1 MGHNKSFSVAHA
13 DNDDFEFDEAYFRTF
28 YKPLSNLPT
37 PPLSSRTSSIGPASP
52 VFAHDVAPEDINAE
66 FIGPA
71 AHLARMLPPS
81 ASFIEP
87 SVSVLQGMLERA
99 HVSMDIIAL
108 GVCILDSLKSKFS
121 RRWRVSFPL
130 SAPTNKRHTLSGP
143 VQAQHID
150 SVLPEVIALGALMI
164 ATKFVE
170 DMQEP
175 TRYFASVWGQNQ
187 WTYEQIN
194 FTERCIMESLEYR
207 IMPLWDEDYI
217 KQARHDIEMA
227 RREFVGGFATVA
239 GTREDCVQQSAAS
252 GRAGLL
258 CDNSVRHGKSMSAGH
273 AVVGPGFSITPV
285 ETPKSESPS
294 TFSPS
299 AIQTPAREI
308 SLAAACEA
316 VQSPQH
322 RLVSDYFD
330 LRLDGS
336 S

>member
-1 MGHNKSFSVAHA
+1 
-13 DNDDFEFDEAYFRTF
+13 
-28 YKPLSNLPT
+28 
-37 PPLSSRTSSIGPASP
+37 
-52 VFAHDVAPEDINAE
+52 
-66 FIGPA
+66 
-71 AHLARMLPPS
+71 MLPPS

-227 RREFVGGFATVA
+227 RREFVGGLAT
-239 GTREDCVQQSAAS
+239 QQSTAS
-252 GRAGLL
+252 GRPGLL
-258 CDNSVRHGKSMSAGH
+258 RENSIRHGKSMSAGH
-273 AVVGPGFSITPV
+273 ATVGPGFSITPV

-294 TFSPS
+294 AFSPL
-299 AIQTPAREI
+299 ATLTPAREV

-322 RLVSDYFD
+322 RLTGGYFNM
-330 LRLDGS
+330 RLDVS

>member
-1 MGHNKSFSVAHA
+1 MGHNKSFSVSHE
-13 DNDDFEFDEAYFRTF
+13 DDDFEFDEAYFRTF

-37 PPLSSRTSSIGPASP
+37 PPLSSRNSSAGPPSP

-87 SVSVLQGMLERA
+87 SVAVLQGMLARA
-99 HVSMDIIAL
+99 RVSMDIIAL
-108 GVCILDSLKSKFS
+108 AVCILDSLKSKFS

-187 WTYEQIN
+187 WTCEQIN
-194 FTERCIMESLEYR
+194 FTERCIMESLDYR
-207 IMPLWDEDYI
+207 IMPLWSEDYI

-227 RREFVGGFATVA
+227 RREFVD
-239 GTREDCVQQSAAS
+239 EISMAS
-252 GRAGLL
+252 KSRTEHNQGSTAPGRPGLL
-258 CDNSVRHGKSMSAGH
+258 RENSIRHGKSMSAGH
-273 AVVGPGFSITPV
+273 AVSGAGFSITPA
-285 ETPKSESPS
+285 ETPKLESPS
-294 TFSPS
+294 TFT
-299 AIQTPAREI
+299 ATAVHTPHHEI
-308 SLAAACEA
+308 SLAAACKV
-316 VQSPQH
+316 VQSPGH
-322 RLVSDYFD
+322 APAGDYFSASLPD
-330 LRLDGS
+330 NA
-336 S
+336 